1 MSHPVIPSIVLRV
14 DWLWHRPAPSMEWN
28 NPWREMVRTDL
39 PPCQMLMLAH
49 HLIPPSHI
57 KEMGLAT
64 KLVEPSYAMCDFPLV
79 LTAISRRT
87 SIPSLTVDYAPL
99 TKITTTSNKP
109 TTQPTLEPQ
118 KSVSVVRQMPPPM
131 NQKSPSSMGLEESG
145 YPTSPQGSQ
154 REGGV
159 LGRRDSLLI
168 SEMPPGPGALHLA
181 AK

>member
-1 MSHPVIPSIVLRV
+1 
-14 DWLWHRPAPSMEWN
+14 
-28 NPWREMVRTDL
+28 
-39 PPCQMLMLAH
+39 
-49 HLIPPSHI
+49 
-57 KEMGLAT
+57 MGLAT
-64 KLVEPSYAMCDFPLV
+64 RLVEPSNNVCDFPLV

-87 SIPSLTVDYAPL
+87 SIPSLTVDYAPP
-99 TKITTTSNKP
+99 TKMTSTSNKP
-109 TTQPTLEPQ
+109 TTQQTLEPQ
-118 KSVSVVRQMPPPM
+118 KSVSVVRQTPPPM
-131 NQKSPSSMGLEESG
+131 NKSSMGLEENCQSR